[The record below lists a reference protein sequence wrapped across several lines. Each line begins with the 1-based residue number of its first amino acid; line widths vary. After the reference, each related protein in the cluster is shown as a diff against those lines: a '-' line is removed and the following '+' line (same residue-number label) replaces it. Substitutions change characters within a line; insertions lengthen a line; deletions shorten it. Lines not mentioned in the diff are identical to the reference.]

1 MITADNDK
9 IFLAYGTDSPQ
20 YPSFMGDYSHE
31 HQTDGIDGSI
41 VIITGGDLRPGSNCR
56 ELSDICIDG
65 ATNLYAEVGQRFIE
79 RVVNGL
85 VDQQSSVVFI
95 IPLLDS
101 LSYEA
106 LEIARSA
113 GLRVIADRNAA
124 EVGDAMSCAVITGEV
139 QMLSQLKWMDFTRD
153 LLPYYLLV
161 SHTEDT
167 EFSIAAAVTA
177 LTGGNVYESID
188 AILLEIEREPHCI
201 LGKLGDYELLL
212 TPTDSHARS
221 FQINTR
227 KTDLN
232 AVDLL
237 LYRHAAELS
246 INLYDVGNLGYCGES
261 GFYFTDFQHFEQWQP
276 MPSSWKK
283 VV

>member
-1 MITADNDK
+1 MITAHDDK
-9 IFLAYGTDSPQ
+9 IFLAYGTDSPR
-20 YPSFMGDYSHE
+20 YPSFLGNYSRE
-31 HQTDGIDGSI
+31 RQSAGIDGSI
-41 VIITGGDLRPGSNCR
+41 VVITGGDLRPGSYCR
-56 ELSDICIDG
+56 EMPDICIDG
-65 ATNLYAEVGQRFIE
+65 ATNLYEEIGQRFIE

-85 VDQQSSVVFI
+85 VDQQSSAVFI
-95 IPLLDS
+95 VPLLDS

-106 LEIARSA
+106 LEIARSV

-124 EVGDAMSCAVITGEV
+124 EAGDAMSCAVIIGKA
-139 QMLSQLKWMDFTRD
+139 QMLQQLKWMDFTRD

-167 EFSIAAAVTA
+167 EFSVAAAVTA

-188 AILLEIEREPHCI
+188 AILLDIDREPQCI

-221 FQINTR
+221 FQINR
-227 KTDLN
+227 RDTDLSV
-232 AVDLL
+232 VDPLL
-237 LYRHAAELS
+237 CKHATELS
-246 INLYDVGNLGYCGES
+246 INLYNVGNLGYCDGNGS
-261 GFYFTDFQHFEQWQP
+261 CFTDFQGFEQWQP
-276 MPSSWKK
+276 MPNNWKK